1 MSLKARLAARE
12 AEGTPIRV
20 GIAGAGRFGTMIVCQ
35 LATMR
40 GMRPSVV
47 AELNEIRGLEA
58 LAHAGYPRDA
68 VVRAGHLGQINDAIA
83 RGVPALTG
91 ETDLLVQSD
100 VDVVVEA
107 TGVPGAA
114 AATAL
119 RAIRHGKH
127 VVMVTVEADVLVGA
141 VLRRAADRAGVI
153 YTAAYGDQPALI
165 HELYEWATGLGF
177 EVVAAGKG
185 TKYLP
190 GYRKGTPDDVWDR
203 YGIAPGERDGLNP
216 RMYNSF
222 TDGTK
227 SAIEM
232 AAAANMTGL
241 RPDCRGMHFPPAGIH
256 NLADVLKPRQDGG
269 ILQRTG
275 VDRPRRAAGAERPAV
290 GRVRGDHLPPA
301 VPPAVLRRVRP
312 ARGP

>member
-141 VLRRAADRAGVI
+141 VLRRAAG
-153 YTAAYGDQPALI
+153 PA
-165 HELYEWATGLGF
+165 
-177 EVVAAGKG
+177 
-185 TKYLP
+185 
-190 GYRKGTPDDVWDR
+190 
-203 YGIAPGERDGLNP
+203 
-216 RMYNSF
+216 
-222 TDGTK
+222 
-227 SAIEM
+227 
-232 AAAANMTGL
+232 
-241 RPDCRGMHFPPAGIH
+241 
-256 NLADVLKPRQDGG
+256 
-269 ILQRTG
+269 
-275 VDRPRRAAGAERPAV
+275 
-290 GRVRGDHLPPA
+290 
-301 VPPAVLRRVRP
+301 
-312 ARGP
+312 